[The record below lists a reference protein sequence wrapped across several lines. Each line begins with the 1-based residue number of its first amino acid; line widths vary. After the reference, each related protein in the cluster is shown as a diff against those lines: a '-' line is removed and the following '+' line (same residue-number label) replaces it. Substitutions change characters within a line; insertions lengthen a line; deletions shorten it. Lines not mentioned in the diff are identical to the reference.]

1 VGDDV
6 RTKIVI
12 FSFLLLCFLV
22 VPGSAIGWEQSFEEH
37 PNDESLSTF
46 TGSSGVVKAVADH
59 GNVYQVTSNQDAIRY
74 VYIDRPFQAYLAF
87 DISGRYSG
95 GSNDK
100 TTMYITLQNSS
111 GSTILST
118 SQDFAVGTLDG
129 YNFWKNNR
137 IEIEEAAGGT
147 GINLYRNGTLIN
159 SFSFTNPA
167 AYDDTGNITIGFK
180 TFVLSSSSRTYNL
193 DNFVGVYSGMV
204 GCDNSADY
212 QDDYQY
218 FKVGFPVLE
227 NSYWYVNLY
236 SPADVLLET
245 KNMTSCTEYGF
256 NTTLMNEA
264 GEYNIK
270 LFQHYNITNG
280 NYYFGERSFAFTMP
294 DAGYISVN
302 VTEAEFGDKIKIT
315 SVLNEYADDYTVR
328 VTSSGTLLQTY
339 EVDGEIKSYYYTI
352 PETLTSNYL
361 FVYLV
366 DPDGDVVDF
375 EQIKILNNAADPSL
389 TLDKDT
395 YTNNDTM
402 YVYYYYMP
410 IGTKLTATFYYN
422 GDSVR
427 SSTVTLNDVVGSE
440 AFTIGGTVADLVF
453 IEAYDDDTDEVY
465 ASATANI
472 LRGSYRISGK
482 VYDAETGAPVSG
494 ATIISEGFSATTNS
508 LGEYSANTFPGSINI
523 TVAAT
528 GYEDLHSAAYVTSVN
543 TVKNFYLVPTS
554 VSGTGSSL
562 YGSVT
567 DYYNGSALSGCY
579 VRLQNGSV
587 SYSALTTS
595 KGYYSIEKSDLSG
608 TWTVSVSKTGY
619 DTYSSSVLISGDTY
633 LGVRLVP
640 TGGATADPDSTA
652 DDDDSS
658 SNTSTDRPGREAARE
673 SMEQFEALVPALIVL
688 VVIKVIRELMK

>member
-1 VGDDV
+1 M
-6 RTKIVI
+6 RIKIVI
-12 FSFLLLCFLV
+12 FSLLILCFLA
-22 VPGSAIGWEQSFEEH
+22 VPGSAVVEWQQSFESH
-37 PNDESLSTF
+37 PDDEDQDLITWGSWSLSADNLFVNTSHHGYHAYIYVTTNGYKPITF
-46 TGSSGVVKAVADH
+46 EKPFNDYLGFTISHKSNTAGKGYGVKITLKNSSSVTYFDNVIYTGSSASANIFNK
-59 GNVYQVTSNQDAIRY
+59 
-74 VYIDRPFQAYLAF
+74 
-87 DISGRYSG
+87 
-95 GSNDK
+95 
-100 TTMYITLQNSS
+100 
-111 GSTILST
+111 
-118 SQDFAVGTLDG
+118 
-129 YNFWKNNR
+129 R
-137 IEIEEAAGGT
+137 IELEEAAGGS
-147 GINLYRNGTLIN
+147 GINVYLDG
-159 SFSFTNPA
+159 SFSSSYAYSSPSA
-167 AYDDTGNITIGFK
+167 ADGTGNITISVYGDSPSDYSVKYGIDNIVSF
-180 TFVLSSSSRTYNL
+180 SS
-193 DNFVGVYSGMV
+193 GII
-204 GCDNSADY
+204 GCDNNFDIGDS
-212 QDDYQY
+212 YQY
-218 FKVGFPVLE
+218 FKAGYPVLSD
-227 NSYWYVNLY
+227 SYWFCNVYDKDNELVY
-236 SPADVLLET
+236 T
-245 KNMTSCTEYGF
+245 KNVSYSYEYGIP
-256 NTTLMNEA
+256 LSVLNES
-264 GEYNIK
+264 GIYTIR
-270 LFQHYNITNG
+270 LYQHYNVTNG
-280 NYYFGERSFAFTMP
+280 NYFFAERSFTCSVPA
-294 DAGYISVN
+294 AGSISVN

-402 YVYYYYMP
+402 YVYYYYIP

-528 GYEDLHSAAYVTSVN
+528 GYEDLHSAVYVTSVN

-658 SNTSTDRPGREAARE
+658 NTSTDRPGREAARE